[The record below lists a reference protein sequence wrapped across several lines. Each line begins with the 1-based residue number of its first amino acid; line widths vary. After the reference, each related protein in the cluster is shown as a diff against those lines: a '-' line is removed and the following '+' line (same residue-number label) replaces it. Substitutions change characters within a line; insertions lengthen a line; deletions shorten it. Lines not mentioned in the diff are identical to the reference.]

1 MFDIFQNYIYF
12 LSSVDF
18 KKAISFAY
26 DTSNYLTFL
35 PNLEIKTELWVLKL
49 NYLTSSNHSKPPN
62 NPLDF
67 KFWKLYLLLDIKKFS
82 N

>member
-1 MFDIFQNYIYF
+1 MFHIFQNYIYF

-35 PNLEIKTELWVLKL
+35 PNLENQNRTLSSQTKL
-49 NYLTSSNHSKPPN
+49 PYLIQSSQVPKQSIR
-62 NPLDF
+62 F
-67 KFWKLYLLLDIKKFS
+67 
-82 N
+82 